1 MRLAPRSLTGQLAL
15 LILVAFL
22 VAQFISL
29 WLFTGERGT
38 ALQASLRVETAERAA
53 AVVIALEEAAPD
65 NRPGILAAARSSV
78 PLAVSET
85 PNAFAASFTF
95 S

>member
-53 AVVIALEEAAPD
+53 AVVLALEAAEPE
-65 NRPGILAAARSSV
+65 NRPGILADIIFGKFGDLHNRMGSD
-78 PLAVSET
+78 L
-85 PNAFAASFTF
+85 
-95 S
+95 